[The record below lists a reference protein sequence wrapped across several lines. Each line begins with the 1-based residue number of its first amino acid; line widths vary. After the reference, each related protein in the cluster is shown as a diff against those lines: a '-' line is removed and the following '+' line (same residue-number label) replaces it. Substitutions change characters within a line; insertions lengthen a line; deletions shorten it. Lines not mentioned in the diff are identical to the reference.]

1 MIDLWQ
7 SGHDVADVAN
17 KAHIEHPVSFIKDD
31 LRHTTEVGIAMP
43 GEVKKAAW
51 SCNED
56 IDSAFQ
62 GTDLLAHIDATIDNQ
77 RTQVCCRDKAR
88 HGFLDLNCE
97 LTGRSKD

>member
-31 LRHTTEVGIAMP
+31 LRHATEVGIAMP

-56 IDSAFQ
+56 IDAAFQ
-62 GTDLLAHIDATIDNQ
+62 GTDLLAHIYATIDNQ
-77 RTQVCCRDKAR
+77 
-88 HGFLDLNCE
+88 
-97 LTGRSKD
+97 